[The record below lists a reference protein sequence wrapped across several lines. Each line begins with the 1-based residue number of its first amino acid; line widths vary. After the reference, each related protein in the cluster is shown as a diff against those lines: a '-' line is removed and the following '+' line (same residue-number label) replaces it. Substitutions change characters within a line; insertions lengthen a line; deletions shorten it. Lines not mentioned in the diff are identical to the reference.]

1 MKRTV
6 VAGNWKMNKTLEEAK
21 EFILE
26 LTSTKL
32 PNNDIEVELYVPTIY
47 LAILNTYVKDTKI
60 KLGAQ
65 NIYQELSG
73 AFTGETSISMLK
85 SIGIEKTLIG
95 HSERREYFNETD
107 KIVNQKVLLC
117 LENDIKPVICIGET
131 LDQREANITNNV
143 LKTQVTEALKNVLEE
158 DIKNIIIAYEPIWAI
173 GTGVTATAEDANE
186 ACKYVR
192 SIIKSLYNEEIAQN
206 TVIQYGGSVKP
217 ENVKEI
223 LSQEDINGALVG
235 GASLNVDSY
244 LELIK

>member
-26 LTSTKL
+26 LTSNKL

>member
-206 TVIQYGGSVKP
+206 IVIQYGGSVKP

>member
-1 MKRTV
+1 MKRVV

-21 EFILE
+21 SFIID
-26 LTSTKL
+26 LTKNDL
-32 PNNDIEVELYVPTIY
+32 PNNDIEVELYVPNVY
-47 LAILNTYVKDTKI
+47 LMVLNTYVKDTNI

-85 SIGIEKTLIG
+85 SIGIKRTLIG

-107 KIVNQKVLLC
+107 KIVNQKTLLC
-117 LENDIKPVICIGET
+117 LENDVKPVVCIGET
-131 LDQREANITNNV
+131 LDQRNANITNSV
-143 LKTQVTEALKNVLEE
+143 LKTQVTEALKNVTSEGM
-158 DIKNIIIAYEPIWAI
+158 KNVIIAYEPVWAI
-173 GTGVTATAEDANE
+173 GTGVTATATDANE

-192 SIIKSLYNEEIAQN
+192 SVIESLYDQEVADNV
-206 TVIQYGGSVKP
+206 VIQYGGSVKP

-223 LSQEDINGALVG
+223 LSQEHINGALVG
-235 GASLNVDSY
+235 GASLEVESY

>member
-21 EFILE
+21 EFIVD
-26 LTSTKL
+26 LTSNKL
-32 PNNDIEVELYVPTIY
+32 PNDNIEVELYVPSVY
-47 LAILNTYVKDTKI
+47 LMVLNTYVKDTNI

-73 AFTGETSISMLK
+73 AFTGETSITMLK
-85 SIGIEKTLIG
+85 SIGIERTLVG

-117 LENDIKPVICIGET
+117 LENDIKPVVCIGET

-143 LKTQVTEALKNVLEE
+143 LKTQVTEALKNVTKE
-158 DIKNIIIAYEPIWAI
+158 DMENIIIAYEPVWAI

-192 SIIKSLYNEEIAQN
+192 SVIASLYDEEIATN

-217 ENVKEI
+217 ENVQEI

-235 GASLNVDSY
+235 GASLEVQSY

>member
-21 EFILE
+21 KFIVE
-26 LTSTKL
+26 LTSKEL
-32 PNNDIEVELYVPTIY
+32 PNKEIEVELYVPSVY
-47 LAILNTYVKDTKI
+47 LMVLNTYVKDTNI

-73 AFTGETSISMLK
+73 AFTGETSIEMLK
-85 SIGIEKTLIG
+85 SIGIERTLVG

-117 LENDIKPVICIGET
+117 LENDVKPVVCIGET

-143 LKTQVTEALKNVLEE
+143 LKTQVTEALKNVSKE
-158 DIKNIIIAYEPIWAI
+158 DMKNIIVAYEPVWAI

-192 SIIKSLYNEEIAQN
+192 NVIESLYDSETAEN

-217 ENVKEI
+217 ENVQEI

-235 GASLNVDSY
+235 GASLEVESY
-244 LELIK
+244 LQLIK

>member
-6 VAGNWKMNKTLEEAK
+6 VAGNWKMNKTLQEAK

-26 LTSTKL
+26 LTSNKL

-206 TVIQYGGSVKP
+206 IVIQYGGSVKP